1 MQIEEEFRD
10 IKSSL
15 FGLDFEHQKAGMG
28 SVLQCSSSS
37 SPLAILLVGL
47 QRRYQM
53 STVKNKQVLSFH
65 YLG

>member
-37 SPLAILLVGL
+37 SPLAIFWLTLMAWPYYWLVC
-47 QRRYQM
+47 
-53 STVKNKQVLSFH
+53 SVVIK
-65 YLG
+65 